1 MKKISLIAL
10 GLVAG
15 LSAVAQ
21 PNVVKEAES
30 LVKGKKFDQA
40 LETVKPALT
49 DPSTMNTV
57 KPWYLVGKAN
67 LGIWDDAQVRSITP
81 GAAQPTPEEMAA
93 ASRALVEAYNAYVKA
108 MPLDQLPDEKGKV
121 KPKHTKEM
129 RKSIGENYRSYLNA
143 GLNLYNVQDYPGAY
157 AAWDLYVNLPNDE
170 NADPKAFVAD
180 ADSTV
185 GEIAYYQALAAFF
198 NKDFENALNK
208 VQKAIGMGY
217 EAKNVYLVGLEAADA
232 TKNTAAASEFAR
244 KGSVKYG
251 ADDISFLAG
260 IINSELAKD
269 NYPACYEA
277 IDESFSVAGSD
288 SIKSLLY
295 NVKAIVNEREGKIE
309 DAKANLSESIKLAPQ
324 NAKSYFD
331 MGRLLQ
337 NEVAAMEDTAD
348 DATRLNVL
356 VPKIKE
362 AISYYEKSY
371 ELDDTQSS
379 LPQYIYRLYYG
390 LDQNYHLGQEY
401 ADKAEYWKNM

>member
-21 PNVVKEAES
+21 PNVVKEAEG

-49 DPSTMNTV
+49 DPSTMNTA

-67 LGIWDDAQVRSITP
+67 LGIWDDVQVRSITP
-81 GAAQPTPEEMAA
+81 GAAQPTPEELAA

-108 MPLDQLPDEKGKV
+108 MPLDQLPDE
-121 KPKHTKEM
+121 KEM

-208 VQKAIGMGY
+208 VQKAIGLGY

-232 TKNTAAASEFAR
+232 TKTTAAASEFAR
-244 KGSVKYG
+244 KGNVKYG

-277 IDESFSVAGSD
+277 IGESFSVAAND

-309 DAKANLSESIKLAPQ
+309 DAKSNLSESIKLAPQ

-331 MGRLLQ
+331 MGRLIQ

-356 VPKIKE
+356 VPKIKD

>member
-1 MKKISLIAL
+1 
-10 GLVAG
+10 
-15 LSAVAQ
+15 
-21 PNVVKEAES
+21 
-30 LVKGKKFDQA
+30 
-40 LETVKPALT
+40 LEVVKPALS

-57 KPWYLVGKAN
+57 TPWYLVGKAN
-67 LGIWDDAQVRSITP
+67 LGIWDDAQVRSMTP
-81 GAAQPTPEEMAA
+81 REVQPTPEEMAA

-108 MPLDQLPDEKGKV
+108 MPLDQLPDAKGKV

-129 RKSIGENYRSYLNA
+129 RKSIGENYRGYLNA

-198 NKDFENALNK
+198 SKDFENALNK
-208 VQKAIGMGY
+208 VQKALSLGY

-232 TKNTAAASEFAR
+232 TKNTSASSEFAR
-244 KGSVKYG
+244 KGNVKYG

-356 VPKIKE
+356 VPKIKD